1 MSETVRPTTAILL
14 CNLGTPSAP
23 TAPAV
28 RRYLAEFLG
37 DPRVVEIPALIWKPI
52 LYGAILPLRPK
63 ASAEKYQSVWT
74 EEGSPLLVYTQK
86 QAQALQEALTAS
98 GHTDLLVVPAMRYDA
113 PNIATQLDALKAQGI
128 ARILI
133 LPLYPQYSSTT
144 TASVVDYINAWTRRQ
159 RAFPEF
165 RFINDYATDAGY
177 VEALVQSIQAHWAEH
192 GQAQKLVMSF
202 HGIPARNIAL
212 GDPYQ
217 AQCHQT
223 AQRVVAQLGL
233 SESQYMVTFQS
244 RFGRAEWLQPYTQP
258 TLEAQAQQGLESVD
272 LICPGFTSDCLET
285 LEEINMEVR
294 EAFLHHG
301 GKSFSYIPCL
311 NNQAPWI
318 NALHDLV
325 LRHTAGWAPAD

>member
-1 MSETVRPTTAILL
+1 MPATVQPTTAILL

-23 TAPAV
+23 TASAV
-28 RRYLAEFLG
+28 RTYLAEFLG
-37 DPRVVEIPALIWKPI
+37 DKRVVEIPALVWKPI
-52 LYGAILPLRPK
+52 LYGFILPFRPK
-63 ASAEKYQSVWT
+63 ESAKKYQSVWT
-74 EEGSPLLVYTQK
+74 DEGSPLLAYTKK
-86 QAQALQEALTAS
+86 QAVCLQEALNAS

-113 PNIATQLDALKAQGI
+113 PNIANQLDALKAQGI
-128 ARILI
+128 ERILV
-133 LPLYPQYSSTT
+133 LPLYPQYSATT
-144 TASVVDYINAWTRRQ
+144 TASVVDYVNAWTRQQ

-165 RFINDYATDAGY
+165 RFVNQYAADNGY
-177 VEALVQSIQAHWAEH
+177 IQALVASIKNHWAEN

-223 AQRVVAQLGL
+223 AALVAAQLGL
-233 SESQYMVTFQS
+233 SEAQYMVTFQS

-272 LICPGFTSDCLET
+272 LICPGFSSDCLET

-294 EAFLHHG
+294 EAFLHNG

-311 NNQAPWI
+311 NDQAPWI
-318 NALHDLV
+318 GALHDLV
-325 LRHTAGWAPAD
+325 LRHTTGWAPAD